1 ADAVREAAAQLA
13 NEAVRVVL
21 IDMKL
26 PTGDGA
32 KVYRLVRRV
41 NPKAR
46 AVVITGHRSEME
58 EKVRQILAEGAD
70 AVCYKPFDVT
80 QLLDT
85 LARLSGE
92 RNGDGAA
99 M

>member
-1 ADAVREAAAQLA
+1 
-13 NEAVRVVL
+13 
-21 IDMKL
+21 
-26 PTGDGA
+26 
-32 KVYRLVRRV
+32 
-41 NPKAR
+41 
-46 AVVITGHRSEME
+46 ME